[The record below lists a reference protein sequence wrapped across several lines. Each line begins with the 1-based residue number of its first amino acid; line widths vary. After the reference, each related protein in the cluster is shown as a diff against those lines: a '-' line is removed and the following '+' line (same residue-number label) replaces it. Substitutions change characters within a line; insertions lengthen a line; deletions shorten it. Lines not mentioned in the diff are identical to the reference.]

1 MMQFVLQNWM
11 YLLFGLV
18 QYNFSF
24 TFFFVLSNQIDILLY
39 VHNMK
44 EVRMIKGHSDIPNYL
59 DLVANLEE
67 FGLSKY
73 ESMAYITL
81 VSRGTLGASE
91 IAYYSNLPR
100 TKIYTTLKK
109 LERKKLSTLS
119 SQKPM
124 IAAATPPNEA
134 FGDIIA
140 LQQRRLASMNSILEK
155 LEKLR
160 QEGKKSYEEKKYLII
175 EPNMVVRKIE
185 ELISSSKSSID
196 LVLDS
201 WGQNVVF
208 QCKSSIA
215 VASKKGVNIK
225 MLLGIES
232 LITDRIGTMPDCVE
246 TRSDTISGNIIIFD
260 YKKIIFID
268 STNGKASLVMTAD
281 PFGSAYVNLFHEKWK
296 KALRVNMGMLDGKVP
311 KAALILSKMVEG
323 DLSQVLLDMSMKK
336 DNDYAFLAD
345 EIQKLDSGVQCQSI
359 EEIINIVDYALKI
372 SYSGYLKYEN
382 QDNML
387 KLHFD
392 SKDRSIVPWALIIIG
407 YIKKFGNN
415 AQIIYDNNQFKTNTI
430 YIKLLNP
437 TVIQV
442 AE

>member
-1 MMQFVLQNWM
+1 MMKRPN
-11 YLLFGLV
+11 
-18 QYNFSF
+18 
-24 TFFFVLSNQIDILLY
+24 
-39 VHNMK
+39 
-44 EVRMIKGHSDIPNYL
+44 DIPNYL

-81 VSRGTLGASE
+81 VSRGTLAASE

-124 IAAATPPNEA
+124 IATANPPNEA
-134 FGDIIA
+134 FGDIIT
-140 LQQRRLASMNSILEK
+140 LQERRLTSMHNILDN

-160 QEGKKSYEEKKYLII
+160 DEGKKSYEEKKYLIL
-175 EPNMVVRKIE
+175 EPNVVVRKIE
-185 ELISSSKSSID
+185 ELISSSKSNID
-196 LVLDS
+196 LILDS

-208 QCKSSIA
+208 QCKPSMA
-215 VASKKGVNIK
+215 AASKKGVKIK
-225 MLLGIES
+225 MLLEIES
-232 LITDRIGTMPDCVE
+232 LNTDGIGTLSDCVE
-246 TRSDTISGNIIIFD
+246 TRSDTISGNILIFD

-281 PFGSAYVNLFHEKWK
+281 PFGLAYVKLFDEKWR
-296 KALRVNMGMLDGKVP
+296 KALRLNVGMLDDKVP
-311 KAALILSKMVEG
+311 KSALILSKIVES
-323 DLSQVLLDMSMKK
+323 DLSQVLLDMSMKQ
-336 DNDYAFLAD
+336 DIDYTLLIN
-345 EIQKLDSGVQCQSI
+345 EIEKFGGDTQFRSI
-359 EEIINIVDYALKI
+359 EEIISIVDYALRI

-382 QDNML
+382 QNNIL
-387 KLHFD
+387 KLHSH
-392 SKDRSIVPWALIIIG
+392 SKDRSIAPWALIIVG
-407 YIKKFGNN
+407 YIKKFGND
-415 AQIIYDNNQFKTNTI
+415 AQIIHDSMGLKTNTV
-430 YIKLLNP
+430 YIKLLHS

>member
-1 MMQFVLQNWM
+1 
-11 YLLFGLV
+11 
-18 QYNFSF
+18 
-24 TFFFVLSNQIDILLY
+24 
-39 VHNMK
+39 
-44 EVRMIKGHSDIPNYL
+44 MIKRPSDIPNYL

-81 VSRGTLGASE
+81 VSRGTLAASE

-124 IAAATPPNEA
+124 IATANPPNEA
-134 FGDIIA
+134 FGDIIT
-140 LQQRRLASMNSILEK
+140 LQERRLTSMHNILEN

-160 QEGKKSYEEKKYLII
+160 DEGKKSYEEKKYLIL
-175 EPNMVVRKIE
+175 EPNVVVRKIE
-185 ELISSSKSSID
+185 ELISSSKSNID
-196 LVLDS
+196 LILDS

-208 QCKSSIA
+208 QCKPSMA
-215 VASKKGVNIK
+215 AASKKGVKIK
-225 MLLGIES
+225 MLLEIES
-232 LITDRIGTMPDCVE
+232 LNTDGIGTLSDCVE
-246 TRSDTISGNIIIFD
+246 TRSDTISGNILIFD

-281 PFGSAYVNLFHEKWK
+281 PFGLAYVKLFDEKWR
-296 KALRVNMGMLDGKVP
+296 KALRLNVGMLDDKVP
-311 KAALILSKMVEG
+311 KSALILSKIVES
-323 DLSQVLLDMSMKK
+323 DLSQVLLDMSMKQ
-336 DNDYAFLAD
+336 DIDYTLLIN
-345 EIQKLDSGVQCQSI
+345 EIEKFGGDTQFRSI
-359 EEIINIVDYALKI
+359 EEIISIVDYALRI

-382 QDNML
+382 QNNIL
-387 KLHFD
+387 KLHSH
-392 SKDRSIVPWALIIIG
+392 SKDRSIVPWALIIVG
-407 YIKKFGNN
+407 YIKKFGND
-415 AQIIYDNNQFKTNTI
+415 AQIINDSMGLKTNTV
-430 YIKLLNP
+430 YIKLLHS